1 MCNLHLYV
9 CVCKQLKWTHAFYV
23 RERVNMELYVP
34 VGVHFCLPVYV
45 SYVCVRAIY
54 RCTGPGLHGKGTLA
68 RGHGRTV
75 RESVCVRVR
84 AVSNANQLL
93 HFRQYSPLSK
103 QLVKY
108 QHPVVPFI
116 KQAPQTGPEDRGAPL
131 RKSDGVKLP
140 GQARLSALSK
150 SAV

>member
-1 MCNLHLYV
+1 
-9 CVCKQLKWTHAFYV
+9 
-23 RERVNMELYVP
+23 MELYVP
-34 VGVHFCLPVYV
+34 VGVHFCLLVHV
-45 SYVCVRAIY
+45 SYVCVCAIY
-54 RCTGPGLHGKGTLA
+54 RCTGLGLHGKGTLA

-75 RESVCVRVR
+75 RESVCVCVRVR

-116 KQAPQTGPEDRGAPL
+116 KQAPQTGPEDRGGPPYASLMGSNFQDKP
-131 RKSDGVKLP
+131 V
-140 GQARLSALSK
+140 
-150 SAV
+150 